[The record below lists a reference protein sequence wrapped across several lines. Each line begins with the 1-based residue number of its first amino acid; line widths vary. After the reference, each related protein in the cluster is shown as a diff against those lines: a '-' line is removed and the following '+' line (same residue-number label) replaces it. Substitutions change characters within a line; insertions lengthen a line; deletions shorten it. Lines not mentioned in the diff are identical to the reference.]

1 MDIREWSL
9 ILFTI
14 LTQMAVGSFLVLG
27 TVHFWAARRQSP
39 LEADRLTDRALLSIG
54 PVLVLGMLASL
65 FHLGNPLSA
74 PLAVTNLA
82 TSWLSREILLAV
94 LFAGFGA
101 LFAFLQWRKIGSFT
115 LRNIVAWVAAIVGL
129 VLVYAMAKV
138 YMLETQPAWNTIA
151 TPILFFTTALLL
163 GVLAMGAV
171 LVTNYAY
178 LKRKDPSCAEVQCEL
193 VREITKGVALTG
205 ILLLGVELLVV
216 PLHLAFLAASSNS
229 AAISSAAVLFDQFA
243 VMFGLRLALVFV
255 GAGVF
260 GLFLYRMAL
269 DPGRELMIGRLIYLA
284 FALVLISEI
293 VGRFLFYASH
303 VKIGI

>member
-14 LTQMAVGSFLVLG
+14 LTQMAVGSFVILG
-27 TVHFWAARRQSP
+27 AIHFWAARKHSQA
-39 LEADRLTDRALLSIG
+39 EADRLTDRALLAIG

-74 PLAVTNLA
+74 PIAVTNLA
-82 TSWLSREILLAV
+82 TSWLSREILFAV

-101 LFAFLQWRKIGSFT
+101 LFAFLQWRKLGSFT
-115 LRNIVAWVAAIVGL
+115 LRNIVAWIAAILGL
-129 VLVYAMAKV
+129 ILVYAMAKV
-138 YMLETQPAWNTIA
+138 YMLETQPAWNTVA

-163 GVLAMGAV
+163 GALAMGAA
-171 LVTNYAY
+171 LVTNYAI

-205 ILLLGVELLVV
+205 IILLGVELLVV
-216 PLHLAFLAASSNS
+216 PLHLAYLAASSNVT
-229 AAISSAAVLFDQFA
+229 AISSAAMLYDQFA
-243 VMFGLRLALVFV
+243 VMFGLRLVLVFV

-269 DPGRELMIGRLIYLA
+269 DPGREQMLGRLIYLA

-293 VGRFLFYASH
+293 VGRFLFYATH
-303 VKIGI
+303 AKIGI